1 MDRFVAFYY
10 IFLWNERYNPILNSF
25 NVHDLQYLV
34 SICHSNILTNTLA
47 FFFLFKTKTKR
58 LPILYDLS
66 YFKFKWFGII
76 FFFCFFSG
84 HFRCFFFIVFFNYLE
99 TEFIF
104 WIFASISK
112 PCMIRVFG
120 KHKQMVIKSL
130 FIVIVN
136 YPSVSQLLI
145 IFFFIKKKV
154 LLIH

>member
-76 FFFCFFSG
+76 FFCFFSG

-130 FIVIVN
+130 FIVIC
-136 YPSVSQLLI
+136 QLSFRVTI
-145 IFFFIKKKV
+145 ADNIFFYKKKV

>member
-1 MDRFVAFYY
+1 M
-10 IFLWNERYNPILNSF
+10 
-25 NVHDLQYLV
+25 
-34 SICHSNILTNTLA
+34 
-47 FFFLFKTKTKR
+47 
-58 LPILYDLS
+58 PILYDLS

-145 IFFFIKKKV
+145 FLFIKKV
-154 LLIH
+154 LLIHWWKKISRTSTYTWTYLLSILEQFKFLISYKKNLLFQHINKQNLIIK

>member
-1 MDRFVAFYY
+1 MVR
-10 IFLWNERYNPILNSF
+10 NN
-25 NVHDLQYLV
+25 
-34 SICHSNILTNTLA
+34 
-47 FFFLFKTKTKR
+47 
-58 LPILYDLS
+58 
-66 YFKFKWFGII
+66 

-145 IFFFIKKKV
+145 IFFFIKKKFCWSTDGKNFSRTSTYSWTY
-154 LLIH
+154 LLSILEQFKFLISYKKNFYFSILTNKTWLSNKYTYK